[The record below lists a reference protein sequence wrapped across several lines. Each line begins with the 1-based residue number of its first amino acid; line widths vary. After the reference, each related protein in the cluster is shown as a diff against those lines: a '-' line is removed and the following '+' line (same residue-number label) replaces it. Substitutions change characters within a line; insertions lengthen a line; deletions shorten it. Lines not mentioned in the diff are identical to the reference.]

1 MSNIVLTL
9 SPTRVI
15 GLTLSA
21 PAQGSI
27 EFVPA
32 TAGITL
38 QLAPFF
44 KGDKG
49 DQGIQGTT
57 GGSYTHAQG
66 VASAVWWITHGLNKS
81 PSVTIQDSAGDTVDG
96 DVTYTDPNNLVI
108 TFSAAFGG
116 TAYLN

>member
-27 EFVPA
+27 EFTPA
-32 TAGITL
+32 KAGLTL

-66 VASAVWWITHGLNKS
+66 VASAVWGINHGLNKN
-81 PSVTIQDSAGDTVDG
+81 PSVTIQDSASDTIDG
-96 DVTYTDPNNLVI
+96 DVIYTDPNNLVI

-116 TAYLN
+116 IAYLN